1 MTSNRVQDIEDN
13 SSLDRLF
20 FTSFLAVTVH
30 AMIILGITF
39 TSEKR
44 SSSTHTMEVTLAQ
57 HRSLTRPEEADFLA
71 QYNQLGS
78 GTLEEKK
85 LLRSPERSRFFDT
98 EIKDIQK
105 FTKETKPEQTIK
117 SEVTTLIDTQ
127 NNDKLKTTSN
137 ETKLE
142 RNKQLRLSK
151 AELSRQRSREIASLE
166 ARLDK
171 QRAIHAKHPRI
182 KRLTSLSATYSIDAS
197 YLDSWR
203 REIETIGN
211 MNYPEKARREKLYG
225 SLRLLVAILPD
236 GKLKEVKMLE
246 SSGQRI
252 LDDAALNIVKLAAP
266 FAPFPEELKSTTDVL
281 EIIRT
286 WRFQKNKIHSF

>member
-57 HRSLTRPEEADFLA
+57 HRSLTRPEDADFLA

-171 QRAIHAKHPRI
+171 QRAIHAKRPRI

>member
-171 QRAIHAKHPRI
+171 QRAIHAKRPRI

>member
-1 MTSNRVQDIEDN
+1 MTSNRVQDYEDI
-13 SSLDRLF
+13 SSLDRLI

-57 HRSLTRPEEADFLA
+57 HRSLTRPEETDFLA

-78 GTLEEKK
+78 GALEEKK

-98 EIKDIQK
+98 EIKDIQR
-105 FTKETKPEQTIK
+105 FTQETKPEQTAK
-117 SEVTTLIDTQ
+117 SEVTKLIDTQ

-142 RNKQLRLSK
+142 RHKQLWLSK

-171 QRAIHAKHPRI
+171 RRAIQAKRPRI
-182 KRLTSLSATYSIDAS
+182 KRLTSLSAAYSIDAS

-211 MNYPEKARREKLYG
+211 LNYPEKARRDKLYG

-236 GKLKEVKMLE
+236 GELKEVKMLE

-266 FAPFPEELKSTTDVL
+266 FAPFPEELKRTTDVL

-286 WRFQKNKIHSF
+286 WRFQQNKIHSF

>member
-1 MTSNRVQDIEDN
+1 MTSNRVQDIEDI

-30 AMIILGITF
+30 TMIILGITF

-57 HRSLTRPEEADFLA
+57 HRSLTPPEETDFLA

-78 GTLEEKK
+78 GTLEAKK

-151 AELSRQRSREIASLE
+151 AE
-166 ARLDK
+166 K
-171 QRAIHAKHPRI
+171 
-182 KRLTSLSATYSIDAS
+182 
-197 YLDSWR
+197 
-203 REIETIGN
+203 
-211 MNYPEKARREKLYG
+211 
-225 SLRLLVAILPD
+225 
-236 GKLKEVKMLE
+236 
-246 SSGQRI
+246 
-252 LDDAALNIVKLAAP
+252 
-266 FAPFPEELKSTTDVL
+266 
-281 EIIRT
+281 
-286 WRFQKNKIHSF
+286 

>member
-1 MTSNRVQDIEDN
+1 MTSNQVQDIEDI

-171 QRAIHAKHPRI
+171 QRAIHAKRPRI

-266 FAPFPEELKSTTDVL
+266 FAPFPEELKRTTDVL

-286 WRFQKNKIHSF
+286 WRFQQNKIHSF